1 MVQSESIV
9 SAYAP
14 PFKIISKYFI
24 AAMASFVILN
34 FLLLINYS
42 SISGHHFQPKILS
55 INHIATLGWI
65 TMIIFGAMFQL
76 VPVVLETKLFS
87 EKLAEIQFRIYL
99 PGVIGLVYCFWYFET
114 GLYMNLSAILLNLA
128 MFIFAF
134 NIIMTFKKVKK
145 WNITGLYLAAAIFYL
160 IVTAIAGLLLTI
172 NLGSPY
178 IKIDHLQYLN
188 LHSHVAFIGWV
199 SMVVMGVSF
208 KLIPMFTLS
217 HGYAL
222 TYAKWAFWLINIG
235 LLGINTIFHYE
246 DTTFLYYILTP
257 MITLG
262 IMLFLV
268 QVYVIFKNRVRKKL
282 DTGLKFSSYA
292 FLMLGL
298 TTVLG
303 TFIAFINYQNI
314 LNLTLIYGYMIIF
327 GYLSMLVVGQM
338 YKIVPF
344 LVWYHKYS
352 SKVGLEPVPMLK
364 DMFNEKFA
372 EIEFYLML
380 TAVFSSLYSLTFRSE
395 IGLLISFSLMLI
407 SSIIFLFNMIIIFRK

>member
-1 MVQSESIV
+1 MIQSESIV

-34 FLLLINYS
+34 FLLLINYL

-87 EKLAEIQFRIYL
+87 EKLAELQFWIYL

-134 NIIMTFKKVKK
+134 NIIMTFTKVKK

-217 HGYAL
+217 HGYAS

-246 DTTFLYYILTP
+246 DTTFLYYILT
-257 MITLG
+257 
-262 IMLFLV
+262 
-268 QVYVIFKNRVRKKL
+268 Q
-282 DTGLKFSSYA
+282 
-292 FLMLGL
+292 
-298 TTVLG
+298 
-303 TFIAFINYQNI
+303 
-314 LNLTLIYGYMIIF
+314 
-327 GYLSMLVVGQM
+327 
-338 YKIVPF
+338 
-344 LVWYHKYS
+344 
-352 SKVGLEPVPMLK
+352 
-364 DMFNEKFA
+364 
-372 EIEFYLML
+372 
-380 TAVFSSLYSLTFRSE
+380 
-395 IGLLISFSLMLI
+395 
-407 SSIIFLFNMIIIFRK
+407 